1 MDSHNAMVATRL
13 LTPARKANPSFQD
26 MRNPE
31 PVANKPSN
39 TRKQASS
46 THAHKRMNVEDEE
59 DQEAEEYLTLHQGLQ
74 DQLEDDDTDYE
85 PSAKEAKRRKTVS
98 NSSTPSFNSQNTQ
111 ESQEAHLDKRVLRS
125 NKD

>member
-1 MDSHNAMVATRL
+1 MVATRL
-13 LTPARKANPSFQD
+13 LTPARKANPAFQD

-46 THAHKRMNVEDEE
+46 THAHKKMNVEDEE

-85 PSAKEAKRRKTVS
+85 PSFKETKRRKTGS
-98 NSSTPSFNSQNTQ
+98 NSFNSQNTQ
-111 ESQEAHLDKRVLRS
+111 ESQESNPDKRVLRS
-125 NKD
+125 DKD